1 MIVQVGYRRG
11 NMAKPISINLF
22 LVDGDPHGLRTA
34 NLSNWTGQTIACPR
48 SRISDLSSRKEV
60 QRSGI
65 YVLLG
70 EDSEMNRPAL
80 YIGEGDRIWNRIR
93 AHDRDKEF
101 WHTVYTFSSQ
111 DEKLTKSHVR
121 YLESRLI
128 QIAQNNRRSVV
139 LNGTAPPAPQLPE
152 SDIADMEHYLTNVL
166 LLLPILNCDL
176 FTQIP
181 VIIKRKDI
189 AKKEDAVVV
198 SGANLPDE
206 GTNFTLIHGRVP
218 ANAIVLHNGDFIV
231 LSGSKARK
239 EVSASMHK
247 GHRRQRE
254 ELLESGILKDLGD
267 PKFLEFTQD
276 VQFNS
281 PTAAVAVIRTQSLN
295 GRIEWRL
302 EERTET
308 TYHMWTEGLLQN

>member
-1 MIVQVGYRRG
+1 MKRRTVEVEHFSSD
-11 NMAKPISINLF
+11 MAKPISINLF

-34 NLSNWTGQTIACPR
+34 TLSNWIGQTVVCPR
-48 SRISDLSSRKEV
+48 TRLSDLSSRDEV
-60 QRSGI
+60 QRSGV

-70 EDSEMNRPAL
+70 EDSEQNRPAL
-80 YIGEGDRIWNRIR
+80 YIGEGDRIWSRIR
-93 AHDRDKEF
+93 AHDREKEF
-101 WHTVYTFSSQ
+101 WHTVYTFSSR

-128 QIAQNNRRSVV
+128 QVAQRNRRSVV

-152 SDIADMEHYLTNVL
+152 SDIADMEHFLTNIL
-166 LLLPILNCDL
+166 LLLPILNCNL

-181 VIIKRKDI
+181 LIIKKKDNAEI
-189 AKKEDAVVV
+189 SEGGL
-198 SGANLPDE
+198 SEG

-218 ANAIVLHNGDFIV
+218 ANAIVLTNGEFVV
-231 LSGSKARK
+231 LAGSKARK
-239 EVSASMHK
+239 EVSPSMHK
-247 GHRRQRE
+247 GHRRHRE
-254 ELLESGILKDLGD
+254 ELIDSGILKDSGD

-295 GRIEWRL
+295 GRKEWRL
-302 EERTET
+302 DGRTET
-308 TYHMWTEGLLQN
+308 TYHMWTEELLQD

>member
-1 MIVQVGYRRG
+1 MKRIIVQVGHRRRG
-11 NMAKPISINLF
+11 MAKPISINLF

-34 NLSNWTGQTIACPR
+34 NLSNWIGQTVVCPR
-48 SRISDLSSRKEV
+48 TRISDLSSRKEV

-70 EDSEMNRPAL
+70 EDSEQNRPAL
-80 YIGEGDRIWNRIR
+80 YIGEGDRIWSRIR

-128 QIAQNNRRSVV
+128 HVAQNNRRSVV
-139 LNGTAPPAPQLPE
+139 LNGTAPPVPQLPE
-152 SDIADMEHYLTNVL
+152 SDIADMEHFLANIL

-181 VIIKRKDI
+181 VIIKKKDSVI
-189 AKKEDAVVV
+189 VNEAELPN
-198 SGANLPDE
+198 SG
-206 GTNFTLIHGRVP
+206 TKFTLIHGRVP
-218 ANAIVLHNGDFIV
+218 ANAIVLTNGDFVV

-254 ELLESGILKDLGD
+254 ELIDSGILKDSGD

-281 PTAAVAVIRTQSLN
+281 PTAAVAVIRTQVLN
-295 GRIEWRL
+295 GRKEWRL
-302 EERTET
+302 EGRTET
-308 TYHMWTEGLLQN
+308 TYHMWTEELLQD